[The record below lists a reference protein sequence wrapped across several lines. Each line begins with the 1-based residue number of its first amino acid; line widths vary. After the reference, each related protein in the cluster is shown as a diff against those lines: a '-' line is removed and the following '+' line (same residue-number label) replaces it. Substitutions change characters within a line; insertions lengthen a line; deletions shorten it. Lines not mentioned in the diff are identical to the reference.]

1 MKTVNKLQN
10 HIHNYNYLYAAM
22 HGGSGFALRNCW
34 VAMALTPY
42 TQLMHHAWQ
51 CVIRLNSSYTV
62 YLMYTLGSSLGF
74 CNTGWTLKT
83 RLMELTGR
91 ENV

>member
-42 TQLMHHAWQ
+42 TQLMHGSA
-51 CVIRLNSSYTV
+51 
-62 YLMYTLGSSLGF
+62 SSLVERTSWYVTF
-74 CNTGWTLKT
+74 DSVHVSVAVRRKAPPSTARCRQLH
-83 RLMELTGR
+83 
-91 ENV
+91 